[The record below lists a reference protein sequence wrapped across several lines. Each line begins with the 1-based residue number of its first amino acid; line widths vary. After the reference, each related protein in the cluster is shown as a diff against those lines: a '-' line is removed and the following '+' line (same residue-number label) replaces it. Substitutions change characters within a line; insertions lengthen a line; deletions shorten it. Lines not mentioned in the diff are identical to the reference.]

1 MGIADV
7 VIGASAWL
15 SEAHGVERAPH
26 IIDLLA
32 EMINLA
38 ETCWACSLSCALL
51 GQPTPSGAYVV
62 DPLMANVTKLN
73 ITRFTYEWMRLAQD
87 VAGGLIIT
95 LPSERDYRNPELRGY
110 MDKYFQGKPGFS
122 AEQRMR
128 MMRLVEALAV
138 GLRRL
143 RAEGMER
150 VWARHRAL
158 ARGVRAGVEAMGL
171 RLFSERPSDS
181 LTAVTLPEGVD
192 GTALVKKLRDE
203 EGIIIAGGQGK
214 LKGKICRIAHMGYID
229 SYDCLTALAALER
242 VLVRMGVEV
251 PAGAGV
257 AAAAKV
263 YREEAEVLQAAG
275 SQSG

>member
-1 MGIADV
+1 LVETFAGHHRSNYGGCKVGIADV

-138 GLRRL
+138 GAGLPEALHGAGSPQAQKIMISRR
-143 RAEGMER
+143 GR
-150 VWARHRAL
+150 VEEKKEL
-158 ARGVRAGVEAMGL
+158 ARV
-171 RLFSERPSDS
+171 
-181 LTAVTLPEGVD
+181 
-192 GTALVKKLRDE
+192 
-203 EGIIIAGGQGK
+203 IAG
-214 LKGKICRIAHMGYID
+214 LEEDELYRRIW
-229 SYDCLTALAALER
+229 S
-242 VLVRMGVEV
+242 
-251 PAGAGV
+251 
-257 AAAAKV
+257 
-263 YREEAEVLQAAG
+263 
-275 SQSG
+275 